1 MGIEELPACTMVP
14 IQVPGGPELLIIGL
28 ILLILVAFL
37 SVIVAGIVFL
47 SRRSSKPSA
56 PAGQRVAELERRV
69 EELEN
74 QDESETD
81 RTDQQE

>member
-1 MGIEELPACTMVP
+1 MVP

-47 SRRSSKPSA
+47 SRRSSNPSA
-56 PAGQRVAELERRV
+56 PADQRVAELERRV